1 MNIKIRLWRR
11 PVTSLLWL
19 LVCGAVSAF
28 LLLGISLWYSTS
40 WLSRTLDENHTA
52 IAVRTDPSSIGEPR
66 YFTQEDK
73 AFFENMDSVKAVR
86 SHTVSAAASPSFS
99 PVTEINKNRSFRSN
113 GNPLPYCLTSF
124 IVYMNNVE
132 ERNNAL
138 YLDMILGRTMLISED
153 YAENDIQALAEYRRE
168 MTGMVQ
174 LAGGRDAVD
183 FFQKEK
189 IYLVNGYFDPGIRFS
204 NSRNFPVSIRY
215 PGALLLNMG
224 FAKEKDGLLMG
235 YLPTMETDGTG
246 APVLNETYAFPA
258 AERLDL
264 NSYEEILAYEPDA
277 EIWTSYQEKWEIQQ
291 HSLPVIGT
299 DHLESMY
306 EFLTGQAY
314 IAEGR
319 SFTAEE
325 YEGGS
330 RVLIL
335 SEKMAARGE
344 LQVGDTVTLR
354 QYLGAFEDPGDLS
367 YGSSFSRPGSP
378 RNNPTVDLFSM
389 QQEYGEEEEYTL
401 VGIYKMIG
409 EWSWGTYDFTP
420 NTVFMPR
427 KAQIPGGLGTIPEEK
442 GGDDIYGLELSIEL
456 QNGKENDFL
465 LELDKS
471 PYAGQFYAFDQGY
484 EEVQKSIDSM
494 VISMSRLMALSA
506 CGFVIFLILYL
517 LMFQAGEKKNL
528 GTMRSL
534 GCSPRKAGSYL
545 FGGGFLIAFAGVIIG
560 SAAGGAVMK
569 LVQNRI
575 LQDALASVN
584 TAARGFSNTIT
595 EISLADMVR
604 ESSLGLEKLLML
616 AAAELAVFAVL
627 LAIQAGRLAG
637 QDPRRLMEG

>member
-1 MNIKIRLWRR
+1 MNTKIRLFRR

-28 LLLGISLWYSTS
+28 LLFGISLWYSTS
-40 WLSRTLDENHTA
+40 RLSRTLDENHTA
-52 IAVRTDPSSIGEPR
+52 IAVRTDLSSTGEPR

-73 AFFENMDSVKAVR
+73 AFFEKMDSVKAVR

-124 IVYMNNVE
+124 IIYLKNVE
-132 ERNNAL
+132 ERSNAL
-138 YLDMILGRTMLISED
+138 YLDMILGRTMLISDD
-153 YAENDIQALAEYRRE
+153 YTENDIQALAEYRRE
-168 MTGMVQ
+168 IIGMVQ

-189 IYLVNGYFDPGIRFS
+189 IYLVNGYFDPGIWFS

-224 FAKEKDGLLMG
+224 FAKVEDGVLVG
-235 YLPTMETDGTG
+235 YPPTVETDESG
-246 APVLNETYAFPA
+246 APMLNETYAFPA

-264 NSYEEILAYEPDA
+264 DSYEAILAYEPDA

-306 EFLTGQAY
+306 EFLIGQAY

-325 YEGGS
+325 YASGGK
-330 RVLIL
+330 VLIL
-335 SEKMAARGE
+335 SEKMAARGN

-354 QYLGAFEDPGDLS
+354 QYLGAFEDSGDLS
-367 YGSSFSRPGSP
+367 YGSSFTRPGAP

-389 QQEYGEEEEYTL
+389 QQEYGEEEAFTL
-401 VGIYKMIG
+401 VGIYKMVG

-427 KAQIPGGLGTIPEEK
+427 KAQIPGGHGTIPEEK

-456 QNGKENDFL
+456 QNGRENDFL
-465 LELDKS
+465 LALDKS

-484 EEVQKSIDSM
+484 EDVQKSINSM
-494 VISMSRLMALSA
+494 AVSMSRLMVLSA

-534 GCSPRKAGSYL
+534 GCSPREAGGYL
-545 FGGGFLIAFAGVIIG
+545 FSGGFLIAFAGVAVG

-569 LVQNRI
+569 VVQNRI
-575 LQDALASVN
+575 LQDALAN
-584 TAARGFSNTIT
+584 IDTTARGFSNTIT

-604 ESSLGLEKLLML
+604 ESSLSTEMLLLL
-616 AAAELAVFAVL
+616 AIAELALFAVL
-627 LAIQAGRLAG
+627 LAVQAWRLAG